1 MKKILE
7 KENMKEQTLS
17 SGLVK
22 ALEVYNDKNN
32 THIIE
37 IINELIKYFDKI
49 YKKLN

>member
-1 MKKILE
+1 
-7 KENMKEQTLS
+7 MKEQTLS

-22 ALEVYNDKNN
+22 ALEDYNDKNN